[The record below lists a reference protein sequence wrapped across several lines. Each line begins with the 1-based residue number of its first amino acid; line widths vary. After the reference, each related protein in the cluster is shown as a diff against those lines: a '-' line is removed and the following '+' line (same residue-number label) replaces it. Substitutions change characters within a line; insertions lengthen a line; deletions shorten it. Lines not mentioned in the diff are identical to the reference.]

1 VSEFIR
7 RYAERIDALGVR
19 QRVLIFLFLALVLV
33 LVANAAF
40 IDPLRAKHKRLSA
53 EVAQQEK
60 EIATLQAELQRLVQG
75 KEVDPDA
82 VNRARQAAL
91 REELRQLNLRIVEE
105 QRRFTPAERMR
116 RLLEELLERN
126 RGLALVDLQT
136 LPVVPITVQRQG
148 AGASGMYRH
157 SIELTVR
164 GSYGELYEY
173 LRALEKLPNQL
184 YWARAELS
192 VAKHPTLTLKLTVHT
207 LSFDRAWLVV

>member
-1 VSEFIR
+1 MKELVR

-19 QRVLIFLFLALVLV
+19 ERVLIFLVLALALVL
-33 LVANAAF
+33 LANAAL
-40 IDPLRAKHKRLSA
+40 IEPLRAKQRRMSA

-60 EIATLQAELQRLVQG
+60 EMAALQTEMQRLVLGNQT
-75 KEVDPDA
+75 DPDA
-82 VNRARQAAL
+82 ATRARQAAL

-105 QRRFTPAERMR
+105 QRRFTPPERMR

-184 YWARAELS
+184 YWSRAELG
-192 VAKHPTLTLKLTVHT
+192 VVTHPTLTLKLTVHT

>member
-1 VSEFIR
+1 MNELIR
-7 RYAERIDALGVR
+7 RHAERIDALGVR
-19 QRVLIFLFLALVLV
+19 QRVLIFFVLALALV
-33 LVANAAF
+33 LVANAAL
-40 IDPLRAKHKRLSA
+40 IEPLRAKQKRLSA

-60 EIATLQAELQRLVQG
+60 EMAALQSEMQRLLQG
-75 KEVDPDA
+75 SQVDPDA
-82 VNRARQAAL
+82 ANRARQATL

-105 QRRFTPAERMR
+105 QRRFTPPERMR
-116 RLLEELLERN
+116 RVLEELLERN

-157 SIELTVR
+157 GIELTVR

-184 YWARAELS
+184 YWARAELG
-192 VAKHPTLTLKLTVHT
+192 VAAHPTLTLKLTVHT

>member
-1 VSEFIR
+1 MSDLIR
-7 RYAERIDALGVR
+7 RYTERIDALGLR
-19 QRVLIFLFLALVLV
+19 ERVLIFFGLALALA
-33 LVANAAF
+33 LIANAAF

-60 EIATLQAELQRLVQG
+60 EIATLQADLQRLVMGNQ
-75 KEVDPDA
+75 VDPDA
-82 VNRARQAAL
+82 ANRARQAAL

-105 QRRFTPAERMR
+105 QRRFTPPERMR
-116 RLLEELLERN
+116 RVLEELLEKN

-136 LPVVPITVQRQG
+136 LPAVPITVQRQG
-148 AGASGMYRH
+148 AAPSGMYRH
-157 SIELTVR
+157 SIELSVR

-173 LRALEKLPNQL
+173 LRALERLPNQL

-192 VAKHPTLTLKLTVHT
+192 VAVHPTLTLKLTVHT

>member
-1 VSEFIR
+1 MSELIR

-19 QRVLIFLFLALVLV
+19 QRVLIFLFLALTLV
-33 LVANAAF
+33 LIANAAF

-60 EIATLQAELQRLVQG
+60 EIATLQADLQRLVMGNQ
-75 KEVDPDA
+75 VDPDA
-82 VNRARQAAL
+82 ANRARQAAL
-91 REELRQLNLRIVEE
+91 REELRQLNLRVLEE
-105 QRRFTPAERMR
+105 QRRFTPPERMR
-116 RLLEELLERN
+116 RVLEELLEKN

-136 LPVVPITVQRQG
+136 LPAAPITVQRQG
-148 AGASGMYRH
+148 AAPSGMYRH

-173 LRALEKLPNQL
+173 LRGLEKLPNQL
-184 YWARAELS
+184 YWARAELG
-192 VAKHPTLTLKLTVHT
+192 VATHPTLTLKLTVHT